1 MIEICLTQ
9 ADLVQVRFA
18 HSPVRELVASLR
30 LVRDPS
36 RHPMYESWFSDVGGR
51 LRGLKL
57 DLLTAV
63 AALPVPPAFLTPTP
77 TAPWGVLADELEAI
91 GATPPAIVRAQL
103 REGRRGRTMPETLRN
118 VYDDPTGQLRALVD
132 EISRYW
138 QAAFEPLWQRLQ
150 ALCMADVSYRLEQF
164 AAGGLARVLDGLHTA
179 VSFAPDRILV
189 ADPTSGR
196 ERLDLDG
203 TGILLVPCAFCWPTL
218 TVSPTAGQLSL
229 IYPPRGLAELWRR
242 PALGQDDPLFA
253 LLGRTRAMLLTSL
266 GLPTTTT
273 QLARDLDMSA
283 AAVSQHLK
291 VLKACG
297 LAAAHRR
304 GRTVLYQRTPAA
316 TALLATTSAPLPR
329 LSGIEG
335 VP

>member
-18 HSPVRELVASLR
+18 HSPAREMVASLR
-30 LVRDPS
+30 LLRDPG
-36 RHPMYESWFSDVGGR
+36 RHPMYQTWFADVADR

-57 DLLTAV
+57 DVLTTV
-63 AALPVPPAFLTPTP
+63 TALHAPPAFLTPTP
-77 TAPWGVLADELEAI
+77 VAPWGVLADELEAI
-91 GATPPAIVRAQL
+91 AATPPALVRAQL
-103 REGRRGRTMPETLRN
+103 EDGCRGRTVPAI
-118 VYDDPTGQLRALVD
+118 LRALYEDPAAELRSLVD
-132 EISRYW
+132 EVGRYW
-138 QAAFEPLWQRLQ
+138 QAALEPWWQRLQ

-164 AAGGLARVLDGLHTA
+164 ATAGLARVLDGLHTA
-179 VSFAPDRILV
+179 VHFTPDRILV
-189 ADPTSGR
+189 AHPNSGPK
-196 ERLDLDG
+196 RLDLDG
-203 TGILLVPCAFCWPTL
+203 SGILLVPCAFGWPML
-218 TVSPTAGQLSL
+218 AVSPAAGQPSL
-229 IYPPRGLAELWRR
+229 IYPPRGLAELWQR

-316 TALLATTSAPLPR
+316 TALLATTGSM
-329 LSGIEG
+329 G
-335 VP
+335 